1 MIYTIAIII
10 LIITFIYY
18 YRDKRVIIRENK
30 NKEFFYSINPDDHIL
45 REPELKYACSQYRRK
60 DLQNITSMDIIR

>member
-1 MIYTIAIII
+1 MIYIIAIII
-10 LIITFIYY
+10 LILTFLYFY
-18 YRDKRVIIRENK
+18 QGKNVIIRESK